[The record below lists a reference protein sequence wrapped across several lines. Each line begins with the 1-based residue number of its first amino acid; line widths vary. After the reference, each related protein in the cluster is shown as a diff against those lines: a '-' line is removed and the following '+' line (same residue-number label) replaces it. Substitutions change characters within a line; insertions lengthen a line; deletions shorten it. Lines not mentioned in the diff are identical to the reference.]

1 MNDELSFLV
10 KECLRLDLRG
20 PVVSQ
25 LFMIKEKRDEYINR
39 QIDSG
44 FIPEIDTAGIQRARG
59 NCFLTLTG
67 NEERK
72 VVPKSVFSIPVNGNL
87 FAHPARAD
95 YVVLAKLSQKLLL
108 QLDETLDTVMQQ
120 YESNYFVDLA
130 YKRV

>member
-1 MNDELSFLV
+1 MEKINKFLNFEELEEKDVNDELCFLV

-20 PVVSQ
+20 PTVSQ

-39 QIDSG
+39 QIDTG

-95 YVVLAKLSQKLLL
+95 YVVLAKLS
-108 QLDETLDTVMQQ
+108 
-120 YESNYFVDLA
+120 
-130 YKRV
+130 